1 MDNYPLYRELSIP
14 MAPKLEV
21 DCKGFIQ
28 YKEVPRPSVKDMTDY
43 VSEMEKGDQRTSTA
57 QSVQTGAS
65 DDQMTLLL
73 QQLRAQKVDPAI
85 LASMEKVIEENS
97 IKKKQEEEE
106 RLQKTIQPYIFLRGR
121 ADADPSHRTYEPKS
135 TQKYMAVLR
144 EMASKGVTFHDKTIL
159 ITGCGRDSIGLEI
172 VKAMLRGGAKIYATT
187 SRFSSSGSSFYH
199 QLFDQHGTKTSQLV
213 ILPFNQSSQQDVQ
226 ALVDYVYDK
235 EGADIDYIIP
245 FAAIPEGG
253 RVRIHHSQDHVRAV
267 VRAH

>member
-1 MDNYPLYRELSIP
+1 
-14 MAPKLEV
+14 
-21 DCKGFIQ
+21 
-28 YKEVPRPSVKDMTDY
+28 
-43 VSEMEKGDQRTSTA
+43 
-57 QSVQTGAS
+57 
-65 DDQMTLLL
+65 
-73 QQLRAQKVDPAI
+73 
-85 LASMEKVIEENS
+85 
-97 IKKKQEEEE
+97 
-106 RLQKTIQPYIFLRGR
+106 
-121 ADADPSHRTYEPKS
+121 
-135 TQKYMAVLR
+135 MAVLR

-213 ILPFNQSSQQDVQ
+213 ILPFNQVPNKVLFNVNADVALTQPLVLVLCLPQSSQQDVQ

-253 RVRIHHSQDHVRAV
+253 RVRELSTPTIPICRNSRHACSFSGWC
-267 VRAH
+267 

>member
-1 MDNYPLYRELSIP
+1 
-14 MAPKLEV
+14 
-21 DCKGFIQ
+21 
-28 YKEVPRPSVKDMTDY
+28 
-43 VSEMEKGDQRTSTA
+43 
-57 QSVQTGAS
+57 
-65 DDQMTLLL
+65 
-73 QQLRAQKVDPAI
+73 
-85 LASMEKVIEENS
+85 
-97 IKKKQEEEE
+97 
-106 RLQKTIQPYIFLRGR
+106 
-121 ADADPSHRTYEPKS
+121 
-135 TQKYMAVLR
+135 MAVLR

-213 ILPFNQSSQQDVQ
+213 ILPFNQVPHQHPDKVLCNVSADVALTHAPLALVICRPQSSQQDVQ

-253 RVRIHHSQDHVRAV
+253 RVRELSTPTIPICRNSRHACSFSGWC
-267 VRAH
+267 

>member
-1 MDNYPLYRELSIP
+1 
-14 MAPKLEV
+14 
-21 DCKGFIQ
+21 
-28 YKEVPRPSVKDMTDY
+28 
-43 VSEMEKGDQRTSTA
+43 
-57 QSVQTGAS
+57 
-65 DDQMTLLL
+65 
-73 QQLRAQKVDPAI
+73 
-85 LASMEKVIEENS
+85 
-97 IKKKQEEEE
+97 
-106 RLQKTIQPYIFLRGR
+106 
-121 ADADPSHRTYEPKS
+121 
-135 TQKYMAVLR
+135 MAVLR

-213 ILPFNQSSQQDVQ
+213 ILPFNQVPNKVLFNVNADVALTQPLALVICRPQSSQQDVQ

-253 RVRIHHSQDHVRAV
+253 RVRELSTDISRNSRHACSFGWR
-267 VRAH
+267 